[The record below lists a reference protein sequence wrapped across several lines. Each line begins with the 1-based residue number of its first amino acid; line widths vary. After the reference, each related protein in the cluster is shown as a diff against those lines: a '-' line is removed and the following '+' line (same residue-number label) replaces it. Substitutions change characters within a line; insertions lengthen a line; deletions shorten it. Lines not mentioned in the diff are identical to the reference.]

1 MRFGSVFVLSVV
13 WSPAKSQFVADE
25 RIAPDGCGTL
35 PKGRLSNVRA
45 VSRIMSYTA
54 AQKNHLANCSNPF
67 FQGTRCEIPV
77 FPLHS
82 LR

>member
-1 MRFGSVFVLSVV
+1 MRFGSWSVV
-13 WSPAKSQFVADE
+13 WSSAKSQFVAEE
-25 RIAPDGCGTL
+25 RIAPEGCRTL
-35 PKGRLSNVRA
+35 RKGRLSKGRA
-45 VSRIMSYTA
+45 VSRIMSYAA

-77 FPLHS
+77 FPLYS